1 MVGKGLQWTQGDWMD
16 CLPWFLAEGKWGGDP
31 RGWKPG
37 RPLEIQFLEEQNG
50 MGEDVV
56 SLRKA
61 E

>member
-1 MVGKGLQWTQGDWMD
+1 MD

-37 RPLEIQFLEEQNG
+37 RPLEIQFLEEQNRI
-50 MGEDVV
+50 GEDVV
-56 SLRKA
+56 SLRNA